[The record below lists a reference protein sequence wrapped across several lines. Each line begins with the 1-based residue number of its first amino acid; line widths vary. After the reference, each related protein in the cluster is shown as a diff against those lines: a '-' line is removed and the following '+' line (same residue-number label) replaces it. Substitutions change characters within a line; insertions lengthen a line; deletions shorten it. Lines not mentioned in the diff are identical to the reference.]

1 MTVVLGVDGWSKG
14 WVGVEVRA
22 GRCGAAHAGPN
33 LRALIAAVPADAVGV
48 DIPLGL
54 VDTGWRT
61 ADLAARKLLGPR
73 ASSVFLTPPRA
84 ALAEESHAQAS
95 ARCRELTSKG
105 FSIQAWG
112 LKTKLLEANLLYD
125 AGGFALREVH
135 PELSFT
141 AMGLPPGS
149 GGKKSWSGQRA
160 RLRLLRSVGVDLPDD
175 LGGAG
180 EVPPDD
186 VLDAAAV
193 AWSADRVAGGIAA
206 SVPEPPQINERG
218 QQVAIWY

>member
-14 WVGVEVRA
+14 WVGVELRA
-22 GRCGAAHAGPN
+22 GQFAAAHAGPD
-33 LRALIAAVPADAVGV
+33 LRALIAAVHADVVGV

-54 VDTGWRT
+54 MDTGWRT
-61 ADLAARKLLGPR
+61 ADLEAKKLLGPR

-84 ALAEESHAQAS
+84 ALAEQSHAQAS
-95 ARCRELTSKG
+95 ARCRKLTNNG

-112 LKTKLLEANLLYD
+112 LKTKLLEANRVYD
-125 AGGFALREVH
+125 SGGFALSEVH

-149 GGKKSWSGQRA
+149 GGKKSWRGQRV
-160 RLRLLRSVGVDLPDD
+160 RLRLLRSVGIVLPDD

-193 AWSADRVAGGIAA
+193 AWSANRLAVGSAV
-206 SVPEPPQINERG
+206 SVPAPPQINDRG
-218 QQVAIWY
+218 QPVAIWY